1 MLRLALMQINAV
13 VGGVEANLAK
23 IKEGLNQ
30 VKQHNPDIVV
40 FPELCLPGYPPEDL
54 LFKLSFIQ
62 SCEEA
67 LNDLT
72 AFSLNIKAV
81 LVVGTVVKTEAGL
94 GNVAAVL
101 YQGQKIAQY
110 FKVFLPNYGVFDE
123 KRYFVPGQEALV
135 LKVGNYNVG
144 VSVCEDIWYAEGPP
158 AVAAVKGNAQLS
170 ININASPYH
179 LNKGQQRENLLITR
193 AKDNL
198 MAVAYVN
205 LVGGQDELVFDGQ
218 SLVVNARGQLLAR
231 AAQFQEEFL
240 LCDLDL
246 NEVAEL
252 RQRHSRWA
260 ELKKVLTS
268 DLAVK
273 KVTVAGF
280 AVKKKNQEL
289 AGSIK
294 PPLSEEAEVWQ
305 ALVLGTRDYV
315 RKNNF
320 KQVAIGLSGGIDSAL
335 TAAVA
340 VEALGVK
347 NVNTV
352 FMPSRYTT
360 KESFEDAQ
368 QVAANLGTKLT
379 VINID
384 PIFTA
389 YLEQL
394 QPQFKDLPLD
404 VAEEN
409 IQARIRGNLLMALA
423 NKFGWLVLSTGNKSE
438 MSVGYTTLYGDM
450 AGGFSVLKD
459 VPKTLVYRL
468 AKHLNQQAK
477 KAIIPERV
485 LVKPPSAELR
495 PEQKDVDSL
504 PPYELLD
511 PIMQAYVEANR
522 SVKEIVALGFEPALV
537 KRVVK
542 MIDKAE
548 YKRRQAPPG
557 VKITSRAFGKD
568 WRVPIT
574 NKWQE

>member
-1 MLRLALMQINAV
+1 MQINPV

-23 IKEGLNQ
+23 IKKGLKQ
-30 VKQHNPDIVV
+30 VKPQNPDLIV

-54 LFKLSFIQ
+54 LFKPSFIQ

-67 LNDLT
+67 LSDLT
-72 AFSLNIKAV
+72 AFSVNIKAV
-81 LVVGTVVKTEAGL
+81 LVVGTVIKTEAGL

-101 YQGQKIAQY
+101 WQGQKIAQY
-110 FKVFLPNYGVFDE
+110 FKCFLPNYGVFDE
-123 KRYFVPGQEALV
+123 KRYFVSGKEALV
-135 LKVGNYNVG
+135 VKVGAYKVG
-144 VSVCEDIWYAEGPP
+144 ISICEDIWYAEGPP
-158 AVAAVKGNAQLS
+158 AVAAVKGGAQLI

-179 LNKGQQRENLLITR
+179 LNKGKQRENLLATR

-231 AAQFQEEFL
+231 SAQFQEDIL
-240 LCDLDL
+240 VCDLDL
-246 NEVAEL
+246 NEVLEL

-260 ELKKVLTS
+260 ELKEVLTS
-268 DLAVK
+268 ELVVK
-273 KVTVAGF
+273 EVTIAGF
-280 AVKKKNQEL
+280 AVKEKKAKLTAKIESVLN
-289 AGSIK
+289 
-294 PPLSEEAEVWQ
+294 EEAEVWQ

-315 RKNNF
+315 LKNNF

-352 FMPSRYTT
+352 FMPSRYTSQ
-360 KESFEDAQ
+360 ESYEDAQ
-368 QVAANLGTKLT
+368 QVAVNLGTKLT
-379 VINID
+379 IINID
-384 PIFTA
+384 PIFNA

-394 QPQFKDLPLD
+394 KAQFKGLPQD
-404 VAEEN
+404 VTEEN

-468 AKHLNQQAK
+468 AKYLNQQAK

-485 LVKPPSAELR
+485 LLKPPSAELR

-511 PIMQAYVEANR
+511 PIMQAYVETNR
-522 SVKEIVALGFEPALV
+522 SVKEIIALGFEPALV

-542 MIDKAE
+542 MVDKAE

-568 WRVPIT
+568 WRLPIT